1 LPAKK
6 AGTTGTDAE
15 FSFSDVYAPVD
26 FGGARF
32 CEARVWA
39 GFNKVASGMEKYV
52 DYAKGLIK
60 YDDSNNFATNR
71 MPLWI
76 KPDKKLSVR
85 DVQNMMRDHY
95 QGTELDMTQD
105 VGAGPFAL
113 ALSVWPPYLGSGFC

>member
-1 LPAKK
+1 
-6 AGTTGTDAE
+6 
-15 FSFSDVYAPVD
+15 
-26 FGGARF
+26 
-32 CEARVWA
+32 
-39 GFNKVASGMEKYV
+39 V

-60 YDDSNNFATNR
+60 YNDSNNFPTNR

-113 ALSVWPPYLGSGFC
+113 PYRLEKLTWEVDSVKYCNERPISTQANRFFVCKPKPQLAARPHWRNPLVWSG